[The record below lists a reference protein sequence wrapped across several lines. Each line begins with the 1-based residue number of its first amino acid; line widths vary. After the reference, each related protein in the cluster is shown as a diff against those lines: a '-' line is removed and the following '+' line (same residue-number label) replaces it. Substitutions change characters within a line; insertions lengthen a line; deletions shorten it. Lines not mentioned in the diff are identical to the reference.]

1 MLKVCL
7 SLTKKPIRAWSRG
20 ADTPRSACPQVS
32 PAKAFQVAP
41 EVEIAHVG
49 NDSDLGSRLGRS
61 SNGSDASS
69 YYQDWSWFGG
79 QEEFGPMMVP
89 WPWGPERANRDRLD
103 QAQMLASQQNYRKV
117 LDEQRTRKQ
126 MLADKWRQDEREL
139 DANTYRSLDTKH
151 HSWGIDPVN
160 FRLEKTVADELVAT
174 MEQRQLLT
182 KLQQD
187 DEREAYAELA
197 SRNLDNFIKDIT
209 SRKDQ
214 KRKQEKQLV
223 EAWQEVAETRQRNH
237 QESRASKLQSERKE
251 MARISKGALPHR
263 PMRRMV
269 LPPDARA
276 R

>member
-1 MLKVCL
+1 MQT
-7 SLTKKPIRAWSRG
+7 LTDPLTQSI
-20 ADTPRSACPQVS
+20 T
-32 PAKAFQVAP
+32 
-41 EVEIAHVG
+41 VG
-49 NDSDLGSRLGRS
+49 
-61 SNGSDASS
+61 
-69 YYQDWSWFGG
+69 
-79 QEEFGPMMVP
+79 
-89 WPWGPERANRDRLD
+89 
-103 QAQMLASQQNYRKV
+103 
-117 LDEQRTRKQ
+117 
-126 MLADKWRQDEREL
+126 EL
-139 DANTYRSLDTKH
+139 IPSISGWK
-151 HSWGIDPVN
+151 
-160 FRLEKTVADELVAT
+160 KTVADELVAT

-223 EAWQEVAETRQRNH
+223 EAWQEVAEIRQRNH